1 MVSTTVGVKTGASG
15 VTVGG
20 IGVSVGSAVTEG
32 PGLQVDVKV
41 GTSAVAVGGIGVS
54 MGSAV
59 TAGPGPQQVTVTV
72 KSSATIVRHLISV
85 LLLLGKVS

>member
-1 MVSTTVGVKTGASG
+1 MGSAVTEGLGLQVGVKVGASG
-15 VTVGG
+15 VAVGG

-32 PGLQVDVKV
+32 PGL
-41 GTSAVAVGGIGVS
+41 
-54 MGSAV
+54 
-59 TAGPGPQQVTVTV
+59 QQVTVTV

>member
-1 MVSTTVGVKTGASG
+1 MSSSVGVKVGAS
-15 VTVGG
+15 VAVGG
-20 IGVSVGSAVTEG
+20 MRVSVGSAVTEG
-32 PGLQVDVKV
+32 LGPRVGVKV

-54 MGSAV
+54 VGSAV